1 MALPHFKPT
10 VEELEANDG
19 VFYHKLLGMEG
30 LRVHRALGVGFVLV
44 RLEGL
49 GDDSSSFS

>member
-10 VEELEANDG
+10 VEESEISDG
-19 VFYHKLLGMEG
+19 VFYHELLGMEG
-30 LRVHRALGVGFVLV
+30 LRVHRTLGVGFVLV

-49 GDDSSSFS
+49 GDDSPSFS